1 MYIRLELGDK
11 DKFESTGE
19 LIRFKTPAQAARF
32 LKEVAEKL
40 ESYNTVDAYV
50 ADESFIIKND

>member
-19 LIRFKTPAQAARF
+19 VIKFKTPKLAARF

-40 ESYNTVDAYV
+40 ETYNTVEQYV
-50 ADESFIIKND
+50 QDESFIIKND